1 MRVITH
7 TVKDP
12 EGVHAL
18 TAGGL
23 IKIANE
29 YSCTVTA
36 QGHGG
41 SVDLKNPFAVMTLGI
56 KCGEVITITCDGDDE
71 TEAEA
76 ALKRYM
82 QVNL

>member
-1 MRVITH
+1 MREITH

-29 YSCTVTA
+29 YSCGITA
-36 QGHGG
+36 KGNGG
-41 SVDLKNPFAVMTLGI
+41 SVDLKDLFAVMTLGI

-71 TEAEA
+71 AQAEA
-76 ALKRYM
+76 ALQRYM

>member
-29 YSCTVTA
+29 YSCGITA
-36 QGHGG
+36 KGNGG
-41 SVDLKNPFAVMTLGI
+41 SVDLKDLFAVMTLGI